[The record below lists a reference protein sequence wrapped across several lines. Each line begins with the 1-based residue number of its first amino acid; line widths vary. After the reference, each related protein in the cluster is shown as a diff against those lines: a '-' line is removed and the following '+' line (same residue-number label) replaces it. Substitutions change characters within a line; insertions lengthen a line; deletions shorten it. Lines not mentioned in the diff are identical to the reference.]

1 VRNPGIQFSVWA
13 MMIGTAVI
21 ACFLAFEIFLYD
33 VATRQIVLHGE
44 PSASEVFLLWVA
56 MNLPIVGIPL
66 LVAYAYFHKRT
77 CEDTDRHGDEEG
89 G

>member
-1 VRNPGIQFSVWA
+1 VHNPVIQFKVWA

-33 VATRQIVLHGE
+33 VATREIVLHGE
-44 PSASEVFLLWVA
+44 PSGSEIFLLWVA

-66 LVAYAYFHKRT
+66 LVAYAYFHNRT
-77 CEDTDRHGDEEG
+77 CEDADRHGDEEG